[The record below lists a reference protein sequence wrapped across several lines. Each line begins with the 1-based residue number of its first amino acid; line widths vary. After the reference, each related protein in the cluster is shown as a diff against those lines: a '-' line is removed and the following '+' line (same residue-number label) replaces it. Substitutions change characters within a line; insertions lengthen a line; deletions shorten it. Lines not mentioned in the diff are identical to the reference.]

1 MVPIPASR
9 PSSGS
14 SAGQMEGIPAA
25 LLSELLVKLEEGL
38 YPNAFAQLSSLLNS
52 SNYSAAS
59 FPARV
64 PPHQIIALAATL
76 SVHPRLTT
84 RARDG
89 ETMKNAD
96 SALDFLRAVWKDC
109 GAGAAG
115 LGLGQSLAFA
125 SASGERAVR
134 GQRQRGSR
142 RGVVKPLE
150 MSEHSAEDGFKL
162 RNRYSDK
169 DSIWTN
175 AEDFWHVLGWA
186 FNCSILHQTRW
197 KRYLLLLDWMLNALS
212 SDLKYNAKHD
222 TADQS
227 ILAKYLS
234 SVGEGR
240 NNKRRVMRAILADG
254 GTRSTGEFPEIW
266 KNETKPPKRKAEDEG
281 AQMDKK
287 RKLDLEAGEF
297 GDYYNNSDSDLD
309 SPATG
314 SLPRSR
320 SATSLPPAKGSR
332 NPSGDEQRS
341 QSTAGVS
348 STLASFG
355 GLDSLNLR
363 RQTLDLLVRLSQL
376 SPATFL
382 DTEDLFD
389 LFTEFLRPLPLPI
402 FQQLVFTS
410 PSPSP
415 GDDDTTRDFGINE
428 QSSLDQMLLRPLL
441 ASTAPA
447 YHENCLTQDD
457 FETHFAPFAA
467 NTHSAT
473 DNAKVALLLEDLLR
487 LLWRSGNLEW
497 RKDLQIVV
505 VRGIEARREKV
516 AFDGRRKKSQ
526 RAKEDEEAV
535 AMMEKCGERM
545 LVVLDLVKT

>member
-1 MVPIPASR
+1 
-9 PSSGS
+9 
-14 SAGQMEGIPAA
+14 
-25 LLSELLVKLEEGL
+25 
-38 YPNAFAQLSSLLNS
+38 
-52 SNYSAAS
+52 
-59 FPARV
+59 
-64 PPHQIIALAATL
+64 
-76 SVHPRLTT
+76 
-84 RARDG
+84 
-89 ETMKNAD
+89 MKNAD
-96 SALDFLRAVWKDC
+96 SALDFLRGVGKNC
-109 GAGAAG
+109 GAGAA
-115 LGLGQSLAFA
+115 GLGQSLAFA
-125 SASGERAVR
+125 SASGERTAR
-134 GQRQRGSR
+134 GQRQRGGR

-186 FNCSILHQTRW
+186 FNCSMLHQTRW

-212 SDLKYNAKHD
+212 SDLEYNAKHG
-222 TADQS
+222 TADLS

-266 KNETKPPKRKAEDEG
+266 KKETKPPKRKAENEV

-297 GDYYNNSDSDLD
+297 GDYYNNSDSDLE

-314 SLPRSR
+314 SMPRSR
-320 SATSLPPAKGSR
+320 SATTLPSVKGSR

-341 QSTAGVS
+341 QSTADVP
-348 STLASFG
+348 STFASFG

-363 RQTLDLLVRLSQL
+363 RQTLTLLVRLSQL

-389 LFTEFLRPLPLPI
+389 LFTEFLRPLPLSV
-402 FQQLVFTS
+402 FQQLVFTGSS
-410 PSPSP
+410 PLSRE
-415 GDDDTTRDFGINE
+415 DNTTRGFGVNE

-441 ASTAPA
+441 ASAAPA
-447 YHENCLTQDD
+447 YHDECLTQGD

-497 RKDLQIVV
+497 GEDLQTVV
-505 VRGIEARREKV
+505 ERGIEARREKV

-545 LVVLDLVKT
+545 LVVLELVKT

>member
-1 MVPIPASR
+1 MVPITASE

-14 SAGQMEGIPAA
+14 SAGCTEDIPAA

-38 YPNAFAQLSSLLNS
+38 YPNAFAQLSSLLTS
-52 SNYSAAS
+52 GISSAAS
-59 FPARV
+59 LPSRV
-64 PPHQIIALAATL
+64 TPHQIIALAATL

-84 RARDG
+84 RARDV
-89 ETMKNAD
+89 ETTKNAD
-96 SALDFLRAVWKDC
+96 SAFDFLRAVGTDC
-109 GAGAAG
+109 GAQAA
-115 LGLGQSLAFA
+115 GLGQSLAFA
-125 SASGERAVR
+125 SSSGERTAR
-134 GQRQRGSR
+134 GQRQRAGR
-142 RGVVKPLE
+142 RGVIKPLE
-150 MSEHSAEDGFKL
+150 MSEHSAEDGIKL

-169 DSIWTN
+169 NSIWTS

-197 KRYLLLLDWMLNALS
+197 KRYLLFLDWMLNALS
-212 SDLKYNAKHD
+212 SDLASNAKHGA
-222 TADQS
+222 ADQS
-227 ILAKYLS
+227 ILAKYLG

-254 GTRSTGEFPEIW
+254 STRSTGEFPEIW
-266 KNETKPPKRKAEDEG
+266 KNETKPPKRKAEEEV

-287 RKLDLEAGEF
+287 NKLDLEAGEF
-297 GDYYNNSDSDLD
+297 GDYYNNSDSDID

-320 SATSLPPAKGSR
+320 SATILPSVKGSR
-332 NPSGDEQRS
+332 NPSGDEYRS
-341 QSTAGVS
+341 QSTTGVS
-348 STLASFG
+348 TALASFG

-402 FQQLVFTS
+402 FQQLVFTGRLYS
-410 PSPSP
+410 
-415 GDDDTTRDFGINE
+415 GDDDDTTTGFGINE

-441 ASTAPA
+441 ASAAPA
-447 YHENCLTQDD
+447 YHDNRLTQDD
-457 FETHFAPFAA
+457 FQTHYAPFAA
-467 NTHSAT
+467 NTHSAA

-487 LLWRSGNLEW
+487 LLWRSRNLEW
-497 RKDLQIVV
+497 CEDLQTVV
-505 VRGIEARREKV
+505 ERGIEARREKV
-516 AFDGRRKKSQ
+516 ALDERRKKSQ

-535 AMMEKCGERM
+535 AVMERCGERM
-545 LVVLDLVKT
+545 LVVLDLVKS

>member
-1 MVPIPASR
+1 MVPIPASG

-14 SAGQMEGIPAA
+14 SAGCTEDIPAA

-38 YPNAFAQLSSLLNS
+38 YPNAFAQLSGLLNS
-52 SNYSAAS
+52 GVSSATSLPSRA
-59 FPARV
+59 
-64 PPHQIIALAATL
+64 PPNQVIALAATL

-84 RARDG
+84 RARDV

-96 SALDFLRAVWKDC
+96 SALDFLRAVGTDC
-109 GAGAAG
+109 GAQAAR
-115 LGLGQSLAFA
+115 LGQSLAFA
-125 SASGERAVR
+125 SSSGERTAR
-134 GQRQRGSR
+134 GQRQRGGR
-142 RGVVKPLE
+142 RGLIKPLE
-150 MSEHSAEDGFKL
+150 MSEHSAEDGIKL

-169 DSIWTN
+169 DSIWIN

-197 KRYLLLLDWMLNALS
+197 KRYLMFLDWMLNALS
-212 SDLKYNAKHD
+212 LDLASNAKHGA
-222 TADQS
+222 ADQS
-227 ILAKYLS
+227 ILAKYLG

-254 GTRSTGEFPEIW
+254 STRSTGEFPEIW
-266 KNETKPPKRKAEDEG
+266 KNETKPPKRKAEDEV

-297 GDYYNNSDSDLD
+297 GDYYNNSDSDID

-320 SATSLPPAKGSR
+320 SATTLPSAKGSR

-341 QSTAGVS
+341 QTTAGVS
-348 STLASFG
+348 SALASFG

-363 RQTLDLLVRLSQL
+363 RQTLGLLVRLSQL

-410 PSPSP
+410 RVSSRD
-415 GDDDTTRDFGINE
+415 DDDTTRGSGVNE

-441 ASTAPA
+441 ASAAPA
-447 YHENCLTQDD
+447 YHDNCLTQDD
-457 FETHFAPFAA
+457 FQTHFAPFAA
-467 NTHSAT
+467 NTHSAA

-487 LLWRSGNLEW
+487 LLWRSRDLEW
-497 RKDLQIVV
+497 CEDLQTVV
-505 VRGIEARREKV
+505 ERGIEARREKV

-535 AMMEKCGERM
+535 AVMERCGERM
-545 LVVLDLVKT
+545 LVVLDLVKA

>member
-1 MVPIPASR
+1 MVPVPASK

-14 SAGQMEGIPAA
+14 SAGHAEEIPAA

-52 SNYSAAS
+52 GNYSAAS

-96 SALDFLRAVWKDC
+96 SALDFLRAVEKDC

-125 SASGERAVR
+125 SAGGERAVR
-134 GQRQRGSR
+134 GQRQRGGR
-142 RGVVKPLE
+142 RGVGKPSE

-162 RNRYSDK
+162 RNMYSDK

-212 SDLKYNAKHD
+212 TDLEYNGKHG

-266 KNETKPPKRKAEDEG
+266 KNETKPPKRKAEDEV

-287 RKLDLEAGEF
+287 KKLDLEAGEF
-297 GDYYNNSDSDLD
+297 GDYYNDSDSDLE

-314 SLPRSR
+314 FLPRSR
-320 SATSLPPAKGSR
+320 SAMTLPSVKGSR
-332 NPSGDEQRS
+332 NPLGDEQRS

-355 GLDSLNLR
+355 GFDSLNLR
-363 RQTLDLLVRLSQL
+363 RKTLALLVRLSQL

-389 LFTEFLRPLPLPI
+389 LFTEFLRPLPLPV
-402 FQQLVFTS
+402 FQQLVITGSS
-410 PSPSP
+410 PFPK
-415 GDDDTTRDFGINE
+415 DENTTRGLGVNE

-441 ASTAPA
+441 ASAAPA
-447 YHENCLTQDD
+447 YHDDCLTQDD

-467 NTHSAT
+467 NTHSAI

-487 LLWRSGNLEW
+487 LLWRSENLEW
-497 RKDLQIVV
+497 GEDLQTVV
-505 VRGIEARREKV
+505 ERGIEARREKV

-535 AMMEKCGERM
+535 AMIKKCGERM
-545 LVVLDLVKT
+545 LVVLELAKT

>member
-14 SAGQMEGIPAA
+14 SAGHTEDIPAA

-38 YPNAFAQLSSLLNS
+38 YPNAFAQLSSLLS
-52 SNYSAAS
+52 AGSYSAVPS
-59 FPARV
+59 PTRV
-64 PPHQIIALAATL
+64 SPHQIIALAATL

-84 RARDG
+84 RARDV

-96 SALDFLRAVWKDC
+96 SALDFLRAVTKDY
-109 GAGAAG
+109 GVRAG
-115 LGLGQSLAFA
+115 GLGQSLAFV
-125 SASGERAVR
+125 SASGERTAR
-134 GQRQRGSR
+134 GQRQRGGR
-142 RGVVKPLE
+142 RGVIKPSE
-150 MSEHSAEDGFKL
+150 MSEHSAKDGFKL
-162 RNRYSDK
+162 RNRYADK
-169 DSIWTN
+169 DSIWNN

-197 KRYLLLLDWMLNALS
+197 KRYFLLLEWMLNALS
-212 SDLKYNAKHD
+212 SDLEYNAKHG

-227 ILAKYLS
+227 IFAKYLS

-254 GTRSTGEFPEIW
+254 GTRSTGEFPGIW
-266 KNETKPPKRKAEDEG
+266 KNETKPPKRKAEDEV

-287 RKLDLEAGEF
+287 KKLDLEAGEF
-297 GDYYNNSDSDLD
+297 GDYYNNSDSDLE
-309 SPATG
+309 SPAAG

-320 SATSLPPAKGSR
+320 SATTLLSVKGSR
-332 NPSGDEQRS
+332 NASGDEQRS

-355 GLDSLNLR
+355 GLDSLDLR
-363 RQTLDLLVRLSQL
+363 RQTLALLVRLSQL
-376 SPATFL
+376 SPAIFL

-389 LFTEFLRPLPLPI
+389 LFTEFLRPLPLPV
-402 FQQLVFTS
+402 FQRLVFTGSS
-410 PSPSP
+410 PFPK
-415 GDDDTTRDFGINE
+415 DENTTRGLGVNE

-441 ASTAPA
+441 ASAAPA
-447 YHENCLTQDD
+447 YHDDCLTQAD

-473 DNAKVALLLEDLLR
+473 DNAKVSLLLEDLLL
-487 LLWRSGNLEW
+487 LLWRSENLEW
-497 RKDLQIVV
+497 GEDLQTVV
-505 VRGIEARREKV
+505 ERGIEARREKV

-535 AMMEKCGERM
+535 AMMENCGERM
-545 LVVLDLVKT
+545 LVVLELVKT

>member
-59 FPARV
+59 FRARV
-64 PPHQIIALAATL
+64 PPHRIIALAATL

-89 ETMKNAD
+89 ETTKNAD
-96 SALDFLRAVWKDC
+96 SALDFLRAVGKAC

-115 LGLGQSLAFA
+115 LGLSQSLAFS
-125 SASGERAVR
+125 SASGERTIR

-169 DSIWTN
+169 DSMWTN

-212 SDLKYNAKHD
+212 SDLEYNSKHD
-222 TADQS
+222 TADES

-240 NNKRRVMRAILADG
+240 NNTRRVMRAILADG

-281 AQMDKK
+281 GQKDKK

-297 GDYYNNSDSDLD
+297 GDYYNNSDSDLE

-314 SLPRSR
+314 SLSRSR
-320 SATSLPPAKGSR
+320 STTTLPSAKGSR

-348 STLASFG
+348 SALASFG

-363 RQTLDLLVRLSQL
+363 RQTLNLLVRLSQL

-415 GDDDTTRDFGINE
+415 DDDDTTRGFGINE

-447 YHENCLTQDD
+447 YHDNCLTQDD

-487 LLWRSGNLEW
+487 LLRRSGNLEW
-497 RKDLQIVV
+497 REDLQTVV

>member
-1 MVPIPASR
+1 MVPIPASK
-9 PSSGS
+9 PSSAS
-14 SAGQMEGIPAA
+14 SAGHAEDIPAA

-52 SNYSAAS
+52 GTPSAAL
-59 FPARV
+59 
-64 PPHQIIALAATL
+64 PPTLVLPHHIIALAATL

-84 RARDG
+84 RARDV
-89 ETMKNAD
+89 ETRKNAD
-96 SALDFLRAVWKDC
+96 SALDFLRAVGNDC
-109 GAGAAG
+109 GVRPA
-115 LGLGQSLAFA
+115 GLGQSLAFA
-125 SASGERAVR
+125 SASGERTAR
-134 GQRQRGSR
+134 GQRQRGGR
-142 RGVVKPLE
+142 RGVIKPLE
-150 MSEHSAEDGFKL
+150 MSEHSAEDGIKL
-162 RNRYSDK
+162 RNRYADK
-169 DSIWTN
+169 DSLWTN

-186 FNCSILHQTRW
+186 FNCSIMHQTRW
-197 KRYLLLLDWMLNALS
+197 KRYFLLLDWMLNALS
-212 SDLKYNAKHD
+212 SDLECNAKHD

-266 KNETKPPKRKAEDEG
+266 KNETKPPKRKAEDEV

-287 RKLDLEAGEF
+287 KKLDLEAGEF
-297 GDYYNNSDSDLD
+297 GDYYNNSDSDIE
-309 SPATG
+309 SPAIG
-314 SLPRSR
+314 SLQRSR
-320 SATSLPPAKGSR
+320 SATTLPSAKGSR

-341 QSTAGVS
+341 QSTAVVS
-348 STLASFG
+348 STLDSFG

-363 RQTLDLLVRLSQL
+363 RQILDLLVRLSQL

-389 LFTEFLRPLPLPI
+389 LFTEFLRPLPLPV
-402 FQQLVFTS
+402 FQQLVFTGSS
-410 PSPSP
+410 PFPKNNN
-415 GDDDTTRDFGINE
+415 TTRGLGVNE

-441 ASTAPA
+441 ASAAPA

-497 RKDLQIVV
+497 CEDLQTVV
-505 VRGIEARREKV
+505 ERGIEARREKV
-516 AFDGRRKKSQ
+516 AFDGRRKKSL

-545 LVVLDLVKT
+545 LVVLELVKT

>member
-1 MVPIPASR
+1 MVPISASK

-14 SAGQMEGIPAA
+14 SAGHVEEIPAA
-25 LLSELLVKLEEGL
+25 LLCELLVKLEEGL
-38 YPNAFAQLSSLLNS
+38 YLNAFAQLCSLLS
-52 SNYSAAS
+52 SGNASAAS
-59 FPARV
+59 PPARA

-84 RARDG
+84 RARDA
-89 ETMKNAD
+89 EIRTNAD
-96 SALDFLRAVWKDC
+96 SALDFLRAVGKDC
-109 GAGAAG
+109 DVRAAG
-115 LGLGQSLAFA
+115 LGESLAFA
-125 SASGERAVR
+125 SASGERTAR
-134 GQRQRGSR
+134 GQRQRGGR
-142 RGVVKPLE
+142 RGVIKPLE
-150 MSEHSAEDGFKL
+150 MSEHGAADGIKL

-197 KRYLLLLDWMLNALS
+197 KRYLLFLNWMLKALS
-212 SDLKYNAKHD
+212 SDLEYNAQLGSV
-222 TADQS
+222 DQS
-227 ILAKYLS
+227 VIAKYLS

-240 NNKRRVMRAILADG
+240 NNKRRVMRAILAEG
-254 GTRSTGEFPEIW
+254 GARSTGEFPEIW
-266 KNETKPPKRKAEDEG
+266 KNETKPPKRKAEDEV

-287 RKLDLEAGEF
+287 RRLDLEAGEF
-297 GDYYNNSDSDLD
+297 GDYYNNSDPDIE

-320 SATSLPPAKGSR
+320 SATTLPSAKGSR
-332 NPSGDEQRS
+332 NPSGDEQRA

-389 LFTEFLRPLPLPI
+389 LFTEFLRPLPLPV
-402 FQQLVFTS
+402 FQQLVFTGSS
-410 PSPSP
+410 PFPK
-415 GDDDTTRDFGINE
+415 DDNTVRGIGVNE

-441 ASTAPA
+441 ASAAPA
-447 YHENCLTQDD
+447 YHDNCLTQDD

-497 RKDLQIVV
+497 SEDLQTMV
-505 VRGIEARREKV
+505 VRGIEARKERV
-516 AFDGRRKKSQ
+516 AFDGRKKKNH

-545 LVVLDLVKT
+545 LVVLELVKT